1 VSSVWIVFLAIAGA
15 IAALVP
21 NLSDGDR
28 VEASAVIILCGVAAI
43 YTQRR
48 EARKQEDA
56 QAGRD
61 GAFKR
66 LSEDMTALVKSNER
80 SRAGS
85 HGPKTFEQE
94 VGAILQNYTIE
105 PRTGELKLTGF
116 APSVSITGAYGMP
129 VIPDFTVKGKAP

>member
-1 VSSVWIVFLAIAGA
+1 VSYVWIVGLAIAGA

-28 VEASAVIILCGVAAI
+28 VGASAIIILCGVAAI

-61 GAFKR
+61 GDFKR
-66 LSEDMTALVKSNER
+66 LSETMTALVKSNER
-80 SRAGS
+80 LRAGS
-85 HGPKTFEQE
+85 SEPKTFEQE
-94 VGAILQNYTIE
+94 VGALLQNYRIE
-105 PRTGELKLTGF
+105 PGTGELKLTGF
-116 APSVSITGAYGMP
+116 APRVSITGASRQ
-129 VIPDFTVKGKAP
+129 